1 MMSGVN
7 GIINI
12 NKEAGYTSFD
22 VVARLRGILKIKKI
36 GHTGTLDPEATGVLP
51 VCVGNAT
58 KVCALLTDKDKE
70 YLCVMRLGV
79 ETDTQDMTGTVLHTS
94 EVTVSEDMVQT
105 VVSEFTGEIAQVPP
119 MYSALK
125 VRGQKLCDLARK
137 GIEVERSSR
146 TVQIFSITVEELCLP
161 LVKMRVHCSKGT
173 YIRTL
178 CHDIG
183 KRLGCGG
190 AMESLV
196 RTRVADFRLMES
208 FSLDEVERRVGE
220 KGDSRNLSEKLGG
233 MLIPVDR
240 LFDRYPAVRVT
251 GIGDRLLANGNKLEL
266 SMLQQCV
273 FSDDVIP
280 TEALQ
285 EQQLLRMYREDGQFA
300 GLYQWKEKK
309 IIPYKMFL
317 G

>member
-1 MMSGVN
+1 M
-7 GIINI
+7 
-12 NKEAGYTSFD
+12 
-22 VVARLRGILKIKKI
+22 
-36 GHTGTLDPEATGVLP
+36 
-51 VCVGNAT
+51 
-58 KVCALLTDKDKE
+58 
-70 YLCVMRLGV
+70 
-79 ETDTQDMTGTVLHTS
+79 
-94 EVTVSEDMVQT
+94 
-105 VVSEFTGEIAQVPP
+105 
-119 MYSALK
+119 
-125 VRGQKLCDLARK
+125 CDLARK

-273 FSDDVIP
+273 FPMMKYRQKLCRNSSCCEC
-280 TEALQ
+280 TE
-285 EQQLLRMYREDGQFA
+285 RMDSLPDFISGRR
-300 GLYQWKEKK
+300 KK
-309 IIPYKMFL
+309 SSLTRCF
-317 G
+317 

>member
-273 FSDDVIP
+273 FSDDEIP